1 VSADQHETEDA
12 HQRLNRELIEL
23 LNELR
28 VILPG
33 VQVLFAF
40 LLTLPFASRF
50 TELSRVDRDLYLVA
64 LLLTVLASIILTTPS
79 AYHRFLFRRHAK
91 AELLEISNRLAVLGL
106 SVLALAM
113 SCALFVITDFLL
125 GAVAASVVTAVA
137 GGLFVLFW
145 YALPLHRRARLRA
158 EAAAELPGA
167 LTAPAD

>member
-1 VSADQHETEDA
+1 
-12 HQRLNRELIEL
+12 
-23 LNELR
+23 
-28 VILPG
+28 
-33 VQVLFAF
+33 
-40 LLTLPFASRF
+40 
-50 TELSRVDRDLYLVA
+50 
-64 LLLTVLASIILTTPS
+64 
-79 AYHRFLFRRHAK
+79 
-91 AELLEISNRLAVLGL
+91 VLGL